1 MTSMYKKNILQ
12 SMQIILIAVN
22 TELISW
28 KDKKQTKKKK
38 GTIMTTRIASP
49 SRMKEIA
56 MEENRRK
63 IEKEV
68 EDILQ
73 LQIVSIKE
81 AMIRGKNFCYWIPLT
96 EYLIDGDEI
105 PLYRDES
112 VSKVISI
119 LRESGYDV
127 SKTTINW

>member
-1 MTSMYKKNILQ
+1 
-12 SMQIILIAVN
+12 
-22 TELISW
+22 
-28 KDKKQTKKKK
+28 
-38 GTIMTTRIASP
+38 MTTDTLKIASP

-56 MEENRRK
+56 IEENRKK

-68 EDILQ
+68 EEILR

-81 AMIRGKNFCYWIPLT
+81 AMIKDKNFCYWIPLT
-96 EYLIDGDEI
+96 ESIGGDEI

-112 VSKVISI
+112 VSKVI
-119 LRESGYDV
+119 LVLARSGYYV